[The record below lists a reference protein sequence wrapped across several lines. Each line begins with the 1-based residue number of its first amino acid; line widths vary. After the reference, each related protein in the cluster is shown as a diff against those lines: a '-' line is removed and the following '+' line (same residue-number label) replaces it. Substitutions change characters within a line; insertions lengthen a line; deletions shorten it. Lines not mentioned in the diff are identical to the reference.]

1 MSRLQSPCSLRAA
14 NFVRRV
20 KFSNDPNNTTWS
32 RSATKYGQRIL
43 QSHGWTPGKL
53 LGASG
58 AVYSDLRSAA
68 SGSHINL
75 ALKDDKM
82 GLGANHNAAC
92 VGSETT
98 GLNVFQDLLGRL
110 NGKSVS
116 DIEKNQKQSSNLRSS
131 AYIEYR
137 WGNLRFISGGLLV
150 GDESRELGRDKQN
163 ALNDSQQTQTI
174 YLGHGTLPEAN
185 RPQEVRSKISKRK
198 KRKKRKKR
206 TVSEDDRSMKE
217 TSKEF
222 DCRPRKSQSR
232 KLPSVESEG
241 ESRTSV
247 GDMGDQRQTDKAQR
261 HGEKAER
268 KLKRKANKDARH
280 PSKVRDKASVVPSP
294 DLIQLSGKGVSGVA
308 MAPRPLRETRTS
320 QEVGVGG
327 LSVRQRYIQQKKI
340 CMMDPKA
347 LNEVCVIS
355 VISWILD
362 G

>member
-1 MSRLQSPCSLRAA
+1 MSRLQDPCFLRAA

-20 KFSNDPNNTTWS
+20 KLSNDPNNTTWS

-68 SGSHINL
+68 SGSHINV

-82 GLGANHNAAC
+82 GLGAKHDAGC
-92 VGSETT
+92 VGSATT

-116 DIEKNQKQSSNLRSS
+116 DIEKNQIQSSSLRSS

-137 WGNLRFISGGLLV
+137 WGNLRFISGGLLD
-150 GDESRELGRDKQN
+150 GDESRELRTDEQN
-163 ALNDSQQTQTI
+163 ALNDSQQTQTLC
-174 YLGHGTLPEAN
+174 LGHGPLLEAN
-185 RPQEVRSKISKRK
+185 RPQEVRSNVS

-206 TVSEDDRSMKE
+206 TVSEGDRSMKE

-222 DCRPRKSQSR
+222 DCRPRKPQSR

-247 GDMGDQRQTDKAQR
+247 GEMGDQRQIDKAQR
-261 HGEKAER
+261 HGEQAER
-268 KLKRKANKDARH
+268 KLKCKVDRGARH
-280 PSKVRDKASVVPSP
+280 PSNVRDKSSVVPSP
-294 DLIQLSGKGVSGVA
+294 GPIQFLGKGVRGVA
-308 MAPRPLRETRTS
+308 IAPRPLRETRTS
-320 QEVGVGG
+320 QEVGAGG
-327 LSVRQRYIQQKKI
+327 LSVRHRYIQQKKI